1 MTSSRLEHP
10 TNTTG
15 AHRARRRAPRS
26 GPRTVAPP
34 PPARY
39 ERHLDGLFTY
49 CLSVLCD
56 HDAAV
61 AVLGEA
67 LAVAERQ
74 QGRCPADPALAR
86 AWLYALARWACLR
99 ELARRRRARPG
110 AHARRPALP
119 YGAPAAAHAP
129 EAPADPESGPLGTAP
144 RTAPGAAPYASGATP
159 PGAGTPPRAPGPR
172 RPAPAPSA
180 HRPTAAVDPVPPG
193 GTEPTGPP
201 PTAAGPG
208 TTPGPDR
215 PDRTGTTGIAPSPDR
230 TSTSG
235 TSGIAGSTG
244 TTGTTGST
252 GTTDRH
258 RDELALLAW
267 PEAAGTTPEQRE
279 ALELAVRHQLGHAEV
294 AAVLGMAPQ
303 AARELLSAAACEVE
317 RTRAALS
324 VVENGTCPAVA
335 RLTGDHRVLL
345 SAALRRELVRHV
357 DDCPRCRRTAERAEA
372 AGPWPGSTV
381 TPATL
386 PLVPAPRPAARAAM
400 LHAPRTRSAGPRFG
414 RDGFP
419 LDPKD
424 QAARRDRMRARAV
437 TTTVVATVIAAPV
450 LALWAAYRS
459 DTAGDEGRGDQA
471 FSATDETGAPA
482 GDRHYANAGSAQ
494 ADPGFRTRRQAPDV
508 SVEVVGGGSAPSPAL
523 SGRVGPGRVAV
534 TAQPYGTATL
544 LTLTAT
550 GGRVDWSLWT
560 DAPWL
565 YASRTS
571 GALEPG
577 ASVKVYVSVDR
588 AREPRG
594 PWSARIHVH
603 PSGAVVSLT
612 GYGPDDRPGTSARPR
627 PPSRPAPPPDTP
639 PAPSPTPPPP
649 SSEPPPATQPP
660 PSEPP
665 APSSTPPPATEPPA
679 SEPPAPDGP

>member
-1 MTSSRLEHP
+1 M
-10 TNTTG
+10 
-15 AHRARRRAPRS
+15 
-26 GPRTVAPP
+26 
-34 PPARY
+34 
-39 ERHLDGLFTY
+39 
-49 CLSVLCD
+49 LCD

-99 ELARRRRARPG
+99 ELARRRRARHGG

-119 YGAPAAAHAP
+119 YGAPTAAHAP
-129 EAPADPESGPLGTAP
+129 EASPEGSAEVHSESGLLGTAAQ
-144 RTAPGAAPYASGATP
+144 TAPGATPHASGATPHASGATP
-159 PGAGTPPRAPGPR
+159 PGAGTVPRAPGPR
-172 RPAPAPSA
+172 
-180 HRPTAAVDPVPPG
+180 RPTAAVDPVPPG
-193 GTEPTGPP
+193 SGTEPAGPP
-201 PTAAGPG
+201 PTAAGTGTAPG
-208 TTPGPDR
+208 
-215 PDRTGTTGIAPSPDR
+215 PDRTGTTG
-230 TSTSG
+230 
-235 TSGIAGSTG
+235 
-244 TTGTTGST
+244 TTGTA
-252 GTTDRH
+252 DRH
-258 RDELALLAW
+258 RDQLALLAW

-357 DDCPRCRRTAERAEA
+357 DDCPQCRRTAERAEA

-494 ADPGFRTRRQAPDV
+494 ADPGPRTRRQAPDV
-508 SVEVVGGGSAPSPAL
+508 SVEVVGSGSAPSPAL

-577 ASVKVYVSVDR
+577 ESVKVYVSVDR

-639 PAPSPTPPPP
+639 PAPSPTPPSP
-649 SSEPPPATQPP
+649 SSEPPPATEPP

-665 APSSTPPPATEPPA
+665 APSPTPPAATEPPA
-679 SEPPAPDGP
+679 SEPPASDGP

>member
-34 PPARY
+34 SPARY

-110 AHARRPALP
+110 GAHARRTVLP
-119 YGAPAAAHAP
+119 YGQPITGHAP
-129 EAPADPESGPLGTAP
+129 EAHHEAPPRAPAEAQPESGPLGTAP
-144 RTAPGAAPYASGATP
+144 QTAPGAVPHASGTTP
-159 PGAGTPPRAPGPR
+159 PGAGTVPRAPGPR
-172 RPAPAPSA
+172 RPAPASSA
-180 HRPTAAVDPVPPG
+180 RRPTAAADPVAPG
-193 GTEPTGPP
+193 GSEPTGPP
-201 PTAAGPG
+201 PTTAGTGTAPG
-208 TTPGPDR
+208 
-215 PDRTGTTGIAPSPDR
+215 PDRTGTASTAPGAHRTGP
-230 TSTSG
+230 
-235 TSGIAGSTG
+235 
-244 TTGTTGST
+244 TGST
-252 GTTDRH
+252 GPTDRH

-419 LDPKD
+419 LDPKE

-523 SGRVGPGRVAV
+523 SGRVGPGRVSV

-577 ASVKVYVSVDR
+577 ESVKVYVSVDR

-594 PWSARIHVH
+594 PWSARIHVP

-639 PAPSPTPPPP
+639 PAPSPTPPP
-649 SSEPPPATQPP
+649 
-660 PSEPP
+660 
-665 APSSTPPPATEPPA
+665 ATEPPA

>member
-1 MTSSRLEHP
+1 M
-10 TNTTG
+10 
-15 AHRARRRAPRS
+15 
-26 GPRTVAPP
+26 
-34 PPARY
+34 
-39 ERHLDGLFTY
+39 
-49 CLSVLCD
+49 
-56 HDAAV
+56 
-61 AVLGEA
+61 
-67 LAVAERQ
+67 
-74 QGRCPADPALAR
+74 
-86 AWLYALARWACLR
+86 
-99 ELARRRRARPG
+99 
-110 AHARRPALP
+110 
-119 YGAPAAAHAP
+119 
-129 EAPADPESGPLGTAP
+129 
-144 RTAPGAAPYASGATP
+144 
-159 PGAGTPPRAPGPR
+159 
-172 RPAPAPSA
+172 
-180 HRPTAAVDPVPPG
+180 
-193 GTEPTGPP
+193 
-201 PTAAGPG
+201 
-208 TTPGPDR
+208 
-215 PDRTGTTGIAPSPDR
+215 
-230 TSTSG
+230 
-235 TSGIAGSTG
+235 
-244 TTGTTGST
+244 
-252 GTTDRH
+252 
-258 RDELALLAW
+258 
-267 PEAAGTTPEQRE
+267 
-279 ALELAVRHQLGHAEV
+279 RHQLGHAEV

-494 ADPGFRTRRQAPDV
+494 ADPGFRTRRHAPDV